1 MRVTDERARECLVAC
16 PIDTILMQDLAADL
30 LDARAKITN
39 AYGVYITGFPRPEHV
54 EGEDLAI
61 RGDFEDRIVR
71 VHWNGRV
78 EVEQK
83 P

>member
-1 MRVTDERARECLVAC
+1 MSEQNYGGPWFMDSRSN
-16 PIDTILMQDLAADL
+16 P
-30 LDARAKITN
+30 AKITN